1 MYGGC
6 CPAYGLR
13 LTAYDEAMRGRLLLA
28 IAMSLGFAVVPPAQR
43 PPDQT
48 QVETVVA
55 AAAAYVKDYQRALT
69 AVLADE
75 DYQQQI
81 VAQTPVDRS
90 MPKRRRLQS
99 EVFFMFA
106 PASGDWM
113 AMRDVISMDGTDL
126 SQRPNLR
133 EALRTLPPVEVA
145 RTFKAYNSRFNLG
158 KASRNFNEP
167 TLSLLP
173 LDDRYRSNV
182 TFTRKGVKRS
192 REGMWVTVGFA
203 ENAGPYTLIR
213 DLSQKPAPSKGEFEV
228 EAGTGRV
235 RRAHMVTV
243 IGEMTAE
250 LTTTYAPDERLAMWV
265 PVTFAERYKSGET
278 TAFAPDPRIKL
289 QTTFEEIRGVA
300 KYTNYR
306 RFEVKV
312 IIK

>member
-1 MYGGC
+1 
-6 CPAYGLR
+6 
-13 LTAYDEAMRGRLLLA
+13 MRGRLLLA
-28 IAMSLGFAVVPPAQR
+28 GALSLGFAVLPTEAQR
-43 PPDQT
+43 PPDKT
-48 QVETVVA
+48 QAEAVVA
-55 AAAAYVKDYQRALT
+55 AAAAYVKEYQRALT

-81 VAQTPVDRS
+81 VAQTPLDRS
-90 MPKRRRLQS
+90 MPRKRRLRS

-113 AMRDVISMDGTDL
+113 AMRDVISMDGAEL
-126 SQRPNLR
+126 VQRPNLR

-167 TLSLLP
+167 TLSLLL

-182 TFTRKGVKRS
+182 KFTRKGVKKS
-192 REGMWVTVGFA
+192 RDGVWVTVGFD
-203 ENAGPYTLIR
+203 ENAGSQTLIR
-213 DLSQKPAPSKGEFEV
+213 DLSQKAAPSKGEFEV
-228 EAGTGRV
+228 EASTGRV

-243 IGEMTAE
+243 MGEMTAQ
-250 LTTTYAPDERLAMWV
+250 LTTTYASDERLAMWV
-265 PVTFAERYKSGET
+265 PVTFAEHYKSGET
-278 TAFAPDPRIKL
+278 MAFAPDPRIKL
-289 QTTFEEIRGVA
+289 PTTFEEIRGAA

-312 IIK
+312 IIR